1 MRCAEP
7 ARARYIV
14 SEPVRYGPFQF
25 LHSGKLT
32 STFRSQ
38 KTVNH
43 RFHHYQ
49 QLRAMKSSPRLSD
62 VISHNSSELSHRVLS
77 TAASLGA
84 VVIVAL
90 LLGMVLGAVLF
101 RLYLKYTADRRSSSP
116 VKSPPRRSSASAPAK
131 QALEQQKN
139 RPTRGND
146 EESMMDVYTTTE
158 QDNVTE
164 AASSFLEIS
173 YGDEAT
179 MAGYSISAIIP
190 SFRRNSFA
198 GQGQRH
204 GRTTA
209 DTSVAS
215 FAQSTRTLPVA
226 VQRIVKAPPGR
237 LGITI
242 DVTKEGPKVL
252 TVKTGSPMEGLLFV
266 GDVIIGINTTDTL
279 ALNLTAIHQLLA
291 QTSNDMQRTI
301 KVLTMD
307 DVTRKQIPK

>member
-1 MRCAEP
+1 
-7 ARARYIV
+7 V

-32 STFRSQ
+32 FTFRSQ

-43 RFHHYQ
+43 RFHHYH

-62 VISHNSSELSHRVLS
+62 VVSHNSSELSHRVLS

-90 LLGMVLGAVLF
+90 LLGMVLGAALF
-101 RLYLKYTADRRSSSP
+101 RLFLKCTADRRSSSPGDAP

-139 RPTRGND
+139 RPNRGND
-146 EESMMDVYTTTE
+146 EESTMDVYTTTE

-164 AASSFLEIS
+164 AASSFLEIY
-173 YGDEAT
+173 YGDEAS

-198 GQGQRH
+198 GQGQHH
-204 GRTTA
+204 GRTTG